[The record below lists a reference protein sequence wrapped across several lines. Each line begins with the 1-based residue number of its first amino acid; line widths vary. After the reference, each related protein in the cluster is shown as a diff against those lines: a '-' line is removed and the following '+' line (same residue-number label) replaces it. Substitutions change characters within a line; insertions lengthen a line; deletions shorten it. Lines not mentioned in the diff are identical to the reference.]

1 MEHLARPQS
10 PVEDQIQVPY
20 VGMKAYDRGFFLDY
34 PAREGW
40 HRAIELISQETHSN
54 FEADWTRF
62 TAFMQRW
69 LFFGLLHSFFLDDFN
84 EPDYIHKRS
93 HSEDFLTTASLN
105 EKLLSLKEFELS
117 KPAGWED
124 RLRVRDECLQRARV
138 TLIGLPL
145 KAGEID
151 GRVLLSLLVL
161 YETLSAMNSSIQLA
175 AAE

>member
-1 MEHLARPQS
+1 
-10 PVEDQIQVPY
+10 
-20 VGMKAYDRGFFLDY
+20 
-34 PAREGW
+34 
-40 HRAIELISQETHSN
+40 
-54 FEADWTRF
+54 
-62 TAFMQRW
+62 MQRW

-84 EPDYIHKRS
+84 EPDYIHKGS

-145 KAGEID
+145 KAGEIERPCTSVAVGALRNIVCDELIYPARRSGVAHRDSYD
-151 GRVLLSLLVL
+151 GG
-161 YETLSAMNSSIQLA
+161 Y
-175 AAE
+175 